1 MRLFLLATVC
11 FFSSGLLAK
20 QKVSQE
26 PSRLAITRDTVT
38 TRIEKSLI
46 HVHDILNTI
55 QDSIVNINVENNQ
68 SNGGKQIQQELEG
81 IKKQLHHIYELL
93 LIQKQVLGNLQDE
106 AVESSNFTSIEDINN
121 AELSLVSLLKSIY
134 LRQLEDDLII
144 S

>member
-1 MRLFLLATVC
+1 MRLLLLATVC
-11 FFSSGLLAK
+11 FLSSGLLAK
-20 QKVSQE
+20 SKVSQE

-55 QDSIVNINVENNQ
+55 HDSIVNINVENNQ
-68 SNGGKQIQQELEG
+68 NNGYQHVQQELEG

-93 LIQKQVLGNLQDE
+93 LIQKQVLGDLDDE
-106 AVESSNFTSIEDINN
+106 AVESSNFTSIEDIND
-121 AELSLVSLLKSIY
+121 AELSLVSWLKSIY